1 MPQWTWDIDLRNLYG
16 KKIKV
21 ETKDGVYLEGVLSG
35 VEKVLFEFDGVLVG
49 NLHSLEMD
57 NDREKVVDV
66 SRIKK
71 VEILD

>member
-1 MPQWTWDIDLRNLYG
+1 MAQWTWNIDLRDLFG

-21 ETKDGVYLEGVLSG
+21 ETKDGVYLEGILSG
-35 VEKVLFEFDGVLVG
+35 EERDLFEFDGVLVG
-49 NLHSLEMD
+49 NLHSLELD

>member
-1 MPQWTWDIDLRNLYG
+1 MWTWDIDLKNLYG

-21 ETKDGVYLEGVLSG
+21 ETKDGVYLVGILSG
-35 VEKVLFEFDGVLVG
+35 EERDLFEFDGVTVG
-49 NLHSLEMD
+49 NLHSLELD

-71 VEILD
+71 VEILG